1 MANVH
6 GTRFVIVATISR
18 VETLL
23 ERVNSVVLVVFRWL
37 TVGLVA
43 VMTTIVLSGV
53 FFRYVLNDAL
63 PWSEE
68 IAKFL
73 MVWMTFVA
81 APLAFRAGALVAINA
96 VPNALKGRARQLLL
110 VIIQLVIISLMVAFV
125 DRGSFLAKNAY
136 IQRASTIDLSITY
149 VYIAMPIGALSI
161 ALLSLQSLLGSLRR
175 FMDGTSE
182 PAEEE
187 HSATDTNED

>member
-175 FMDGTSE
+175 FVDGTSE

>member
-161 ALLSLQSLLGSLRR
+161 ALLSLQSLLGLLRR